1 MNRSTVSRVAS
12 DNQTREEGGNKKDG
26 EKKKGDKKG
35 KDDGKGK
42 GKDDKKGKGKDD
54 KKGKGKDKKGKVDKT
69 KNDQKNGGKKT
80 GDKKKVKQAGEA
92 PTSADGNNRKRSCK
106 CRFSVMRRSL
116 LTIELG
122 SSRQMGEFA

>member
-26 EKKKGDKKG
+26 EKKKGDKKV
-35 KDDGKGK
+35 KDDE
-42 GKDDKKGKGKDD
+42 KGKGKDD